1 VQRFLHAQRV
11 AMFLLTA
18 AIVVALGIGFWPVTA
33 NVYGNPSYSCGSG
46 FLHSSH
52 RWNIDTQTSSDSR
65 IATSTA
71 TGTPSAMCPNK
82 VANRRDLA
90 LLVVAFGLALGIVA
104 QILLERP
111 RERSYRQTMFA
122 NRRVGTTK
130 VRAPVRP
137 RPRQPDESSVQ

>member
-1 VQRFLHAQRV
+1 MQRFLHPQRV
-11 AMFLLTA
+11 AVILMSL

-46 FLHSSH
+46 FLHSTH
-52 RWNIDTQTSSDSR
+52 DWRVDTQTSTFSR

-71 TGTPSAMCPNK
+71 TGTPATLCPNK
-82 VANRRDLA
+82 VENRRDLA
-90 LLVVAFGLALGIVA
+90 LIVVAFSLALGIIA

-122 NRRVGTTK
+122 NRRTVTTK
-130 VRAPVRP
+130 LRPPVRP
-137 RPRQPDESSVQ
+137 RPRQADE